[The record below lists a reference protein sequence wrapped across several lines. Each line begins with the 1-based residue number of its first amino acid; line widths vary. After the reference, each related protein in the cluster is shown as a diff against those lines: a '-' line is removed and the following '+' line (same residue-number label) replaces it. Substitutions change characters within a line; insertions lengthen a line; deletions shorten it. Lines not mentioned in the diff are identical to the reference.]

1 VPVTDAAVSRPSA
14 RVSAASPSAGAPSAG
29 VAAGNSSTTA
39 PRRRRRIAAAVALS
53 ATAALL
59 LSACGDSRPGTAAVV
74 GDQRITDG
82 DLQSLVDQSLDAP
95 GVRTALP
102 NSDYTGDIGAYRRAV
117 LNVEVERLLAEDGA
131 RRLGISV
138 DENAVDSRFK
148 FFEDQSGGS
157 DAFASELAS
166 RLAVS
171 PSLYRQLVRTEV
183 IESEIGYTQGGVKRP
198 TDQQLQALYQ
208 QYLPTA
214 TSATLS
220 LIQVPSQAIADQT
233 ATQLK
238 QDPSQFAAVA
248 ARYAGSGSQTA
259 AQPQK
264 YALSRLPGDLAATLQ
279 KTPKNDIFP
288 YALANGGATAYFV
301 IRFGGIETPSLEEAR
316 PQLEAQT
323 LQQAAAAGQK
333 YLQGV
338 AGDLGVTVN
347 PRYGTWKQDQLAITD
362 FVNPVI
368 KPTPS
373 PAATSGGT
381 LPGDDGTSGGSGT
394 QPSPTPSG

>member
-1 VPVTDAAVSRPSA
+1 VPVNDAAVARLSA
-14 RVSAASPSAGAPSAG
+14 PVSATSPAGAPPAGTPSA
-29 VAAGNSSTTA
+29 AR
-39 PRRRRRIAAAVALS
+39 PRRRRRIAAAAALS

-82 DLQSLVDQSLDAP
+82 DLQSLVDESLSAP
-95 GVRTALP
+95 GVRAALP
-102 NSDYTGDIGAYRRAV
+102 NTDYKGDVGAYRRSV
-117 LNVEVERLLAEDGA
+117 LNVEVEQLLAESGA
-131 RRLGISV
+131 RRLGVTV
-138 DENAVDSRFK
+138 DESAVDARYKSI
-148 FFEDQSGGS
+148 EDQSGGP

-166 RLAVS
+166 RLAMS
-171 PSLYRQLVRTEV
+171 PSLYRQFVRTEV
-183 IESEIGYTQGGVKRP
+183 LESEIGYAQGKVKRP
-198 TDQQLQALYQ
+198 TDAQLQALYR

-220 LIQVPSQAIADQT
+220 LIQVPSQAIADQAT
-233 ATQLK
+233 ALLK
-238 QDPSQFAAVA
+238 NDPSKFEAVA
-248 ARYAGSGSQTA
+248 AQFAGAGSQTSP
-259 AQPQK
+259 QPTK
-264 YALSRLPGDLAATLQ
+264 YPLSRLPADLVTTLQ
-279 KTPKNDIFP
+279 KTPKSEIFP
-288 YALANGGATAYFV
+288 YSLASGGAKAFFV
-301 IRFGGIETPSLEEAR
+301 MRFGGIETPTLEEAR

-323 LQQAAAAGQK
+323 LQQATAAGQK

-338 AGDLGVTVN
+338 AGDLGVDVN

-373 PAATSGGT
+373 PAPSSPGT
-381 LPGDDGTSGGSGT
+381 LPGGDGTSGGAGT

>member
-14 RVSAASPSAGAPSAG
+14 RVSAASPSTGAPSAG
-29 VAAGNSSTTA
+29 AAGGEPSSTG
-39 PRRRRRIAAAVALS
+39 PRRRRRLAAAVALS

-59 LSACGDSRPGTAAVV
+59 LSACGDSRPGTAAAV
-74 GDQRITDG
+74 GEERITDS
-82 DLQSLVDQSLDAP
+82 DLQDLVDQSLNAP
-95 GVRTALP
+95 GVRAALP
-102 NSDYTGDIGAYRRAV
+102 NSDYKGDLGAYRRAV

-131 RRLGISV
+131 RRLGISI
-138 DENAVDSRFK
+138 DENAVDSRYK

-183 IESEIGYTQGGVKRP
+183 IESEIGYTRGGVKRP
-198 TDQQLQALYQ
+198 TEQQLQALYQ

-220 LIQVPSQAIADQT
+220 LIQVPSQAVADQA
-233 ATQLK
+233 ATLLK
-238 QDPSQFAAVA
+238 QDPSRFAAVA
-248 ARYAGSGSQTA
+248 AQFGGSGSQTA
-259 AQPQK
+259 PQPQK
-264 YALSRLPGDLAATLQ
+264 YALSRLPADLATTLQ
-279 KTPKNDIFP
+279 KTPKNEIFP
-288 YALANGGATAYFV
+288 YALTNGGTTAHFV
-301 IRFGGIETPSLEEAR
+301 IRFGGIDTPSLEEAR

-338 AGDLGVTVN
+338 ASDLGVTVN

-381 LPGDDGTSGGSGT
+381 LPGDGGTNGGTGT

>member
-1 VPVTDAAVSRPSA
+1 VPVNDAAVARLSA
-14 RVSAASPSAGAPSAG
+14 RVSAASPAGARPAGTPSA
-29 VAAGNSSTTA
+29 AR
-39 PRRRRRIAAAVALS
+39 PRRRRRIAAAAALS

-82 DLQSLVDQSLDAP
+82 DLQSLVDESLSAP
-95 GVRTALP
+95 GVRAALP
-102 NSDYTGDIGAYRRAV
+102 NTDYKGDVGAYRRSV
-117 LNVEVERLLAEDGA
+117 LNVEVEQLLAESGA
-131 RRLGISV
+131 RRLGITV
-138 DENAVDSRFK
+138 DESAVDARYKSI
-148 FFEDQSGGS
+148 EDQSGGP

-166 RLAVS
+166 RLAMS
-171 PSLYRQLVRTEV
+171 PSLYRQFVRTEV
-183 IESEIGYTQGGVKRP
+183 LESEIGYAQGTVKRP
-198 TDQQLQALYQ
+198 TDAQLQALYR

-220 LIQVPSQAIADQT
+220 LIQVPSQAIADQAT
-233 ATQLK
+233 ALLK
-238 QDPSQFAAVA
+238 NDPSKFEAVA
-248 ARYAGSGSQTA
+248 AQFAGAGSQTSP
-259 AQPQK
+259 QPTK
-264 YALSRLPGDLAATLQ
+264 FPLSRLPADLVTTLQ
-279 KTPKNDIFP
+279 KTPKNEIFP
-288 YALANGGATAYFV
+288 YSLAGGGAKAFFV
-301 IRFGGIETPSLEEAR
+301 MRFGGIETPTLEEAR

-323 LQQAAAAGQK
+323 LQQATAAGQK

-338 AGDLGVTVN
+338 AGDLGVDVN

-373 PAATSGGT
+373 PAPSSPGT
-381 LPGDDGTSGGSGT
+381 LPGGDGTSGGAGT